1 MTQGLLTDES
11 NNKQSAIVDK
21 SMSVNFNAQDEGRD
35 DMDKSA
41 DASSNNLS
49 FVGKPSTIILKNEAL
64 ELEQT
69 LLQEL
74 SSTKPE
80 YLVKTTVLKS

>member
-1 MTQGLLTDES
+1 
-11 NNKQSAIVDK
+11 
-21 SMSVNFNAQDEGRD
+21 
-35 DMDKSA
+35 MDKSVA
-41 DASSNNLS
+41 ASSNNMS
-49 FVGKPSTIILKNEAL
+49 FTAKPGTFVLKNEAL

-69 LLQEL
+69 ILQEI